1 MSDTYPRSRADNMPE
16 PAPAP
21 PAAPPVVMPTPNPT
35 VDALGNP
42 ISPHSR
48 AVAAVVCFFIGSLG
62 IHRFIVGKNGTGV
75 AMLLTLGGL
84 GIWTLVDFVMI
95 LVGSFTDKQDRRLLN
110 W

>member
-1 MSDTYPRSRADNMPE
+1 MSDTYPSSSADNMPE

-21 PAAPPVVMPTPNPT
+21 PAPPVVMPTPNPT

-95 LVGSFTDKQDRRLLN
+95 LVGSFTDKQNRRLLN